1 MEYVIGG
8 LVVICAIIGLFHW
21 AAKSYVESI
30 LNDPTG
36 GLVPIP
42 VKNENQPKVKHV
54 KKNL

>member
-42 VKNENQPKVKHV
+42 VKNENQPKVRHV

>member
-8 LVVICAIIGLFHW
+8 LVFICAMIGLVHW
-21 AAKSYVESI
+21 AAKSYVDSI

-42 VKNENQPKVKHV
+42 VKKEQNPKVNRV